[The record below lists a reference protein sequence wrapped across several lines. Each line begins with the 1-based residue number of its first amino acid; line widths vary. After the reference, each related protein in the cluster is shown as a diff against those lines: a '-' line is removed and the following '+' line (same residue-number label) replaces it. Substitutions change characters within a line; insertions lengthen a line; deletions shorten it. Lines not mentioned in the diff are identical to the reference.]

1 MGNTYVNPPT
11 MLAMAASVSL
21 ANSKKFSTHVD
32 EPAFGT
38 WSMSVKIMD
47 ADDWTILVGSDEDLA
62 PGEVV
67 AR

>member
-1 MGNTYVNPPT
+1 
-11 MLAMAASVSL
+11 MLEMSASVSL
-21 ANSKKFSTHVD
+21 ANSKKLSTHVD

-38 WSMSVKIMD
+38 WSMSVKIMV

-62 PGEVV
+62 PGELV